1 MTDTNNIPGN
11 CMVKTCSLSGE
22 ESMQI
27 TQWKLIPTNKYHSK
41 LVHYWFGKKGKKALR
56 NLLKLVIKLH
66 KWHMTWQMIMDDLK

>member
-41 LVHYWFGKKGKKALR
+41 LVHYWFEKKGKKSFEKS
-56 NLLKLVIKLH
+56 LKIGH
-66 KWHMTWQMIMDDLK
+66 QNYINDIWHDKWLWMI